1 MRKHPGT
8 LILLMVVAS
17 VMGCT
22 TSKKVMAPAVPK
34 PAALAEQKTQGRA
47 MLRIQVAEDG
57 TPTSVKIE
65 QSSGFTALD
74 QKAAAWV
81 QKNWHWPPGPVRS
94 YKVPMAFKLR

>member
-34 PAALAEQKTQGRA
+34 PAALAEQKTQGQ
-47 MLRIQVAEDG
+47 MKLRIQVAEDG
-57 TPTSVKIE
+57 TPTAVKIE

-74 QKAAAWV
+74 QEAAASI
-81 QKNWHWPPGPVRS
+81 QKNWRWPPGKVRS
-94 YKVPMAFKLR
+94 YTVPMKFKLQ